1 MMNSYPSSQKLYPIS
16 WFSELTNRQYKGC
29 LRVASGTTSWSLYLE
44 SGKLIYASNS
54 IDPLERLDRHL
65 SRHLSSVYSAIR
77 DQWRSQFTT
86 PNFPVPHPDY
96 QVICWLVQQN
106 HLHRDQAAR
115 IVQDIAQEVLP
126 SLLGSREGNYS
137 LNEFDTLDNFPKFCY
152 LDLMALAQS
161 CQEPMAPPNLQ
172 TPSSGSVPTSQPPH
186 TVSRLSVSTPSNTAN
201 LLSRESTP
209 QSTLPSPQTPSR
221 VYTIA
226 CIDDNPSIV
235 RVIRSYLDDEKFS
248 VLTIDDPVKALMQ
261 IVRNKPDLILLDV
274 EMPKLDGYELCSMLR
289 RHPLFK
295 NIPIIMVTGNTGFID
310 RAKAKLVRSSD
321 YLTKPFTKSALNEMV
336 LKHLP

>member
-1 MMNSYPSSQKLYPIS
+1 MNSYPSSQKIYPLS
-16 WFSELTNRQYKGC
+16 WFSELTTRQYKGC
-29 LRVASGTTSWSLYLE
+29 LKVSSGAISWSLYFE
-44 SGKLIYASNS
+44 TGKLIYASNS
-54 IDPLERLDRHL
+54 IDSFDRIERHL
-65 SRHLSSVYSAIR
+65 SRYISSFYSGIR

-86 PNFPVPHPDY
+86 PNFPISHPEY
-96 QVICWLVQQN
+96 QGLCWLVQQN
-106 HLHRDQAAR
+106 HLHRDQAA
-115 IVQDIAQEVLP
+115 IVIQEIAKEVLP
-126 SLLGSREGNYS
+126 SLLVSREGNYS

-152 LDLMALAQS
+152 LDPLSLARS
-161 CQEPMAPPNLQ
+161 CQETLTPPPHLQ
-172 TPSSGSVPTSQPPH
+172 TPSGSVTTSQTPH
-186 TVSRLSVSTPSNTAN
+186 SVSRLSVGTSSNTSN
-201 LLSRESTP
+201 LMSRESTP
-209 QSTLPSPQTPSR
+209 QSALPSPQTPSR

-261 IVRNKPDLILLDV
+261 IVRNKPDLVLLDV

>member
-44 SGKLIYASNS
+44 SGKLIYGSNS
-54 IDPLERLDRHL
+54 IDPLGRLDRHL

-86 PNFPVPHPDY
+86 PNFSLPHADY
-96 QVICWLVQQN
+96 QVICWLVQHN
-106 HLHRDQAAR
+106 HLHRDQAAQ
-115 IVQDIAQEVLP
+115 IVQDIAKEVLP
-126 SLLGSREGNYS
+126 PLLGSQEGNYS
-137 LNEFDTLDNFPKFCY
+137 LNEFDTLDNFPKFCD
-152 LDLMALAQS
+152 LDLMALARS
-161 CQEPMAPPNLQ
+161 CQETLIP
-172 TPSSGSVPTSQPPH
+172 PSSGSVPTSQPPH
-186 TVSRLSVSTPSNTAN
+186 TVSRLSVGTPSNTAN

-209 QSTLPSPQTPSR
+209 QSTLPGSQTPSR